1 MAAGM
6 NEHNQTLHLARVPQG
21 DAGPDDFEVL
31 ARAVLQPRVGDVAA
45 LPRAFPGAFPNAMQA
60 MHRGENRR
68 KLVLRMPV
76 GG

>member
-6 NEHNQTLHLARVPQG
+6 NERNQTLHLARVPQG

-31 ARAVLQPRVGDVAA
+31 ARAVLQPKVGDVGA
-45 LPRAFPGAFPNAMQA
+45 LPGAFPKAFPGAMQA
-60 MHRGENRR
+60 IYRGENKG
-68 KLVLRMPV
+68 KLVLRLPV